1 MVIEKLTQGD
11 KPAIF
16 RWDTPWRP
24 REIEE
29 LQASLGL
36 RPGQTRDINT
46 VMGYVLAQ
54 AIVTYRANPE
64 RWISYSR
71 RAAWYAE
78 PRRQQYFPVRNA
90 YAGMKSAVD
99 QLAFVGLIDH
109 DKAAPGDMG
118 HQSSFRGNAALWHA
132 YNENPTP
139 LICSPRE
146 RIILRDASGAPAP
159 YKNSR
164 DTDRWRK
171 QVHKFNEA
179 LTDTRIEYDGKII
192 REGDPVWVKDSDS
205 DDWEPRMIWGTAT
218 LSLHRIWNENWRR
231 NGRLYGCWVQNVP
244 KESRR
249 ALLLDGEPIAEPDY
263 PALHCQLLY
272 DRAGKLIPN
281 APFDI
286 EGWSRSE
293 AKTAF
298 YTMLN
303 ARDTDSARRAITG
316 HLRRSGAGDLMQGV
330 MAKHSG
336 VSDHLCSGMGANLM
350 FTDSKIMCRN
360 LIDLNRAGIL
370 ALPIHDSVIV
380 QAKNGSKA
388 MEIMERNLTME
399 LDHSAPQKSASHV
412 VETTKENI
420 EPLPHNGQGGRPGVV
435 VAPAVPAWVAWLPP
449 EQASL
454 AVLAWHYGSIVELDR
469 AA

>member
-1 MVIEKLTQGD
+1 MVTEKLTQGD
-11 KPAIF
+11 TPAIF

-54 AIVTYRANPE
+54 AIVTYRADPE
-64 RWISYSR
+64 RRISYSR

-90 YAGMKSAVD
+90 YAGMTSAVD
-99 QLAFVGLIDH
+99 QLAFVGLLDH

-118 HQSSFRGNAALWHA
+118 HQSTFRGNAALWRA

-139 LICSPRE
+139 LMCTPRE

-171 QVHKFNEA
+171 QVHRFNETLSDA
-179 LTDTRIEYDGKII
+179 RIEYDGKII
-192 REGDPVWVKDSDS
+192 REGDSVWVKDSDS
-205 DDWEPRMIWGTAT
+205 DDERMIWGTAT

-231 NGRLYGCWVQNVP
+231 NGRLYGCWVQNVA
-244 KESRR
+244 KESRP
-249 ALLLDGEPIAEPDY
+249 ALLLNGEPIAEPDY

-272 DRAGKLIPN
+272 DRAGKFIPD
-281 APFDI
+281 APFEID
-286 EGWSRSE
+286 GWSRNDV
-293 AKTAF
+293 KRAF

-303 ARDTDSARRAITG
+303 ARDHQSARRAITG
-316 HLRRSGAGDLMQGV
+316 QLRASGAGELMQAV
-330 MAKHSG
+330 MVKHSA
-336 VSDHLCSGMGANLM
+336 VSDHLCTGMGAHLM

-388 MEIMERNLTME
+388 MEIMERNLATE
-399 LDHSAPQKSASHV
+399 LDHSTPKKSATHI
-412 VETTKENI
+412 VETTGENI
-420 EPLPHNGQGGRPGVV
+420 EPLPHNGHGEGGPRGG
-435 VAPAVPAWVAWLPP
+435 AVPGWVAWLPP
-449 EQASL
+449 GSASL
-454 AVLAWHYGSIVELDR
+454 AVLAWHYGSTSGLKQ